1 MQMPT
6 PWMVP
11 RLWPQQTVVV
21 LAGGASLMQSLPAV
35 ERAVRAGKARA
46 LAVNNA
52 HLLAPWADWLHA
64 ADAAWWS
71 HHAQTALKF
80 EGIKTAAQE
89 VAFRSVHFLRPLDGD
104 TVMTTDRGAIAGRNS
119 AHQAAII
126 AMHAGASRVLLCGVD
141 CHENAGSHWHGD
153 HPMPLRNTTAT
164 AHKAFIKGW
173 TALAKVTP
181 VEIISC
187 SPGSAVTC
195 FPAMNIEDALC

>member
-1 MQMPT
+1 MT
-6 PWMVP
+6 PPWTVP
-11 RLWPQQTVVV
+11 PLWTGQTVVV
-21 LAGGASLMQSLPAV
+21 MAGGPSLLPTLPAV
-35 ERAVRAGKARA
+35 ARAVEKGRAKA

-71 HHAQTALKF
+71 YHAQTALKF

-104 TVMTTDRGAIAGRNS
+104 TVMTTDRGATAGRNS

-141 CHENAGSHWHGD
+141 CHETAGSHWHGD
-153 HPMPLRNTTAT
+153 HPKPLRNTSAT
-164 AHKAFIKGW
+164 AYTTFIKGW
-173 TALAKVTP
+173 AALAKVAP
-181 VEIISC
+181 VEIINC

-195 FPAMNIEDALC
+195 FPAMSIEEALC